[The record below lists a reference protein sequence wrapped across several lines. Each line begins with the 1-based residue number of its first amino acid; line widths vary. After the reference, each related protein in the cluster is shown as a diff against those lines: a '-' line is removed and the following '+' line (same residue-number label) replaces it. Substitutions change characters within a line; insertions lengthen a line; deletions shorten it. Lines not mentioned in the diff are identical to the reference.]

1 MNQSTGGFIHLFL
14 PLSMSAASTSGS
26 VATPKPW
33 PTVASAPPETSY
45 GVPEPRKQSKKK
57 SAKKKMRLDDDGD
70 QQISWKKKKKKKMKD
85 LVEKSVASST
95 ESSNNRL
102 INLMQDDGIPPLLN
116 SLSANE
122 TQVWSRWLRCTLC
135 LKVLTF
141 LFFSCSSESFRKA
154 LRNVSFYSANR
165 TVNRRIKK
173 RLCAIRSAVNR
184 IRSAGSVAAATVTPT
199 SRSRTN

>member
-1 MNQSTGGFIHLFL
+1 MKLEVHFRKKRKKNHHQQLKGLKKLSQKFEIPSPGGASLNQSTGGFIHLFL

-135 LKVLTF
+135 LKVPTF
-141 LFFSCSSESFRKA
+141 LFFFMFQRVISQSFA
-154 LRNVSFYSANR
+154 
-165 TVNRRIKK
+165 
-173 RLCAIRSAVNR
+173 
-184 IRSAGSVAAATVTPT
+184 
-199 SRSRTN
+199 